1 MFGVSSNSTANYYTD
16 PVTGDYVPYYAYT
29 PYKDYL
35 RFFSEME
42 EKGYIRKLPQ
52 GLALLDVISL
62 GMNGYNNIW
71 DPDRVLGNDG
81 SNFPPG
87 SILLKSD
94 PDATFVI
101 TVPQGEYGKFQ
112 PNANMAWRFYEYV
125 VGNIPDAKLIR
136 LLMLLEYSHF
146 GENWLRYKAG
156 IENVHYKWVGEPFKS
171 PLVYNDPATI
181 PKKYAGLGSAGFGQ
195 FGNQNFIGDT
205 IAFRNWTPFIVQWI
219 AWWEDHGGYYNED
232 IWIRPDKLFDA
243 STMTPEQ
250 YQAFDALNKEFDPQ
264 ITVVRNE
271 FIDRMNK
278 GQIANW
284 DAEWEQ
290 YIEQLYAAGLEKLVE
305 FMNKDEVKEFKY
317 YASLN

>member
-94 PDATFVI
+94 RTQLSLSPFHKVNMGIPTKC
-101 TVPQGEYGKFQ
+101 QYG
-112 PNANMAWRFYEYV
+112 ME
-125 VGNIPDAKLIR
+125 IL
-136 LLMLLEYSHF
+136 
-146 GENWLRYKAG
+146 
-156 IENVHYKWVGEPFKS
+156 
-171 PLVYNDPATI
+171 
-181 PKKYAGLGSAGFGQ
+181 
-195 FGNQNFIGDT
+195 
-205 IAFRNWTPFIVQWI
+205 
-219 AWWEDHGGYYNED
+219 
-232 IWIRPDKLFDA
+232 
-243 STMTPEQ
+243 
-250 YQAFDALNKEFDPQ
+250 
-264 ITVVRNE
+264 
-271 FIDRMNK
+271 
-278 GQIANW
+278 
-284 DAEWEQ
+284 
-290 YIEQLYAAGLEKLVE
+290 
-305 FMNKDEVKEFKY
+305 
-317 YASLN
+317 